1 MAYKSYSF
9 LDFTEMMRA
18 LSYPRLISM
27 ENFRTPNFELVAEI
41 LGWLVKRYD
50 PNADMPSEI
59 DTEQDRVIFIRS
71 VAQFMLS
78 KAGIKLNTKRLYQ
91 ADGYA
96 VKELLKISSILY
108 NAMKS
113 NALDMS
119 SDDIGQDESNIS
131 NLNLDITSKISEL
144 KQCRQLAS
152 HITTRGAK
160 MYDLLASEVD
170 LRVGKIVLSNK
181 TFLELYFLILGL
193 GKSKRIECSF
203 QSFEFCSSYAA
214 AINDILMFLGK
225 TLNSYF
231 FSPPESRQQVIGKQ
245 LEIGEIEKSL
255 RSSINNAEEAIKKKL
270 EMIDNVAIDETN
282 LEAKIEKKKAELER
296 DEKRLQSLKSVRWRN
311 DQIHKMLM
319 LSAKASFE
327 RTEALASEDGIEDTL
342 RPAYMDE
349 YERLEKE
356 LEKHYEIY
364 LTKFR
369 CLTFLEQQLEE
380 YENMEQEKTEYKK
393 MMERLR
399 YQEMMST
406 DNPDSLEDMGI
417 ADDDDIGERQILGS
431 MVGED
436 TSQGSDSDLDLDGE
450 DEDDDGS
457 ELGSDDIEMS
467 NHQSD
472 RINPSGH
479 NSERRNSD
487 NDF

>member
-1 MAYKSYSF
+1 MVEELRTASNKVG
-9 LDFTEMMRA
+9 LEINLNFTEMMRA

-170 LRVGKIVLSNK
+170 LRVGEIVLSNK
-181 TFLELYFLILGL
+181 T
-193 GKSKRIECSF
+193 
-203 QSFEFCSSYAA
+203 
-214 AINDILMFLGK
+214 
-225 TLNSYF
+225 
-231 FSPPESRQQVIGKQ
+231 ESRQQVIGKQ

-255 RSSINNAEEAIKKKL
+255 KSSINNAEEAIKKKL

-296 DEKRLQSLKSVRWRN
+296 DEKRLQSLKSVR
-311 DQIHKMLM
+311 
-319 LSAKASFE
+319 
-327 RTEALASEDGIEDTL
+327 
-342 RPAYMDE
+342 PAYMDE

-380 YENMEQEKTEYKK
+380 YENMEQEKTEQRQGSIRK

-417 ADDDDIGERQILGS
+417 ADDDDIGDDISPEAGDIAAKSKFKRPQPTIGRIAKGERQILGS